1 MLGDDSLT
9 RFLPRL
15 SLETRKSSLSQK
27 TNDHTLSAAT
37 PPGGCPSHPGKW
49 LHYTCLAFGERTG
62 GYLGGNPCRGR

>member
-27 TNDHTLSAAT
+27 TNDHALSAAT
-37 PPGGCPSHPGKW
+37 PPGPVTSWEVVALAWLLGKEQE
-49 LHYTCLAFGERTG
+49 G
-62 GYLGGNPCRGR
+62 